1 MTKPLILV
9 IDDEPDVFEAI
20 FDCLGDDYELSH
32 AGNGAAGLR
41 LFKDRSPD
49 LIILDMRMPVMDGV
63 GFLKRIAAT
72 PDDLFSIII
81 LTGHS
86 HGTDIKECFEM
97 GITSFLRKPFD
108 YYELRGQVKQAI
120 LSKKLLEHLD
130 TENKYLN
137 HLLNEQEISSFEA
150 QQC

>member
-1 MTKPLILV
+1 MSKPCILV
-9 IDDEPDVFEAI
+9 VDDDQDVFEAI
-20 FDCLGDDYELSH
+20 TDCLGDGYELLH

-63 GFLKRIAAT
+63 GFLKRMAAT
-72 PDDLFSIII
+72 PDDLFSIIV
-81 LTGHS
+81 LTGHA
-86 HGTDIKECFEM
+86 HGTDIKECFDM

-120 LSKKLLEHLD
+120 LSKKLLDHLD

-137 HLLNEQEISSFEA
+137 HLLNEQEIGSFAAER
-150 QQC
+150 C